1 MAERITLE
9 VFWHDQDCAA
19 VLRRVE
25 LERGATL
32 LDAVRASGVEP
43 LLPAAW
49 ADTLRLAVWGELR
62 TLHDAAHDGDRVDL
76 LRALRIDPKEA
87 RQRRARH
94 RARVDAQRRG

>member
-9 VFWHDQDCAA
+9 VFWRDAAGSA

-43 LLPAAW
+43 LLPAGW
-49 ADTLRLAVWGELR
+49 PDTLRLAVWGELR
-62 TLHDAAHDGDRVDL
+62 APHDAAHDGERVDL
-76 LRALRIDPKEA
+76 LRALSIDPKEA
-87 RQRRARH
+87 RHRRARH
-94 RARVDAQRRG
+94 RARLDAQRRA